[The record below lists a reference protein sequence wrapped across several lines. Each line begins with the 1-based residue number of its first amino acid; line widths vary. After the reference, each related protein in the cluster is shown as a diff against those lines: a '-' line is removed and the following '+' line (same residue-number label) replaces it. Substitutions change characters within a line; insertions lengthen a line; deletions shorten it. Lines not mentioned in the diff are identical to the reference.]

1 MAAHRRTLRESLPGL
16 GRIVGHFWPLI
27 RNQRLLIAG
36 SFAALFTE
44 VVLRV
49 LEPWPLKF
57 IFDHVLGARH
67 ANKAHGG
74 AFLHGVEPGTLLLS
88 RSGFH
93 YAPRYPV
100 QVIDRIGA
108 GDSLVGGLIHGLLNG
123 DFDLAIRLGG
133 FCAAIGLAT
142 PGDIN
147 YLGPEDIAR
156 FDADRIGGL
165 ER

>member
-1 MAAHRRTLRESLPGL
+1 VLEGAAPHLHLLVLAERDAQNVL
-16 GRIVGHFWPLI
+16 G
-27 RNQRLLIAG
+27 
-36 SFAALFTE
+36 FTE
-44 VVLRV
+44 AGEELAKAIAARYGM
-49 LEPWPLKF
+49 PLVALTRPP
-57 IFDHVLGARH
+57 DA
-67 ANKAHGG
+67 
-74 AFLHGVEPGTLLLS
+74 EPGTLLLS